1 MAVHVM
7 KNCEP
12 LVLGPALA
20 YAQSGEEAREEE
32 GTTWAAAYHGE
43 KEGSCM
49 LDREGLILK
58 LFTIDGFATG
68 SYITHKMR

>member
-1 MAVHVM
+1 MAVHVI

-20 YAQSGEEAREEE
+20 YAQLNKETREGE
-32 GTTWAAAYHGE
+32 GTTWAAAYHRE
-43 KEGSCM
+43 KEGSGM

-58 LFTIDGFATG
+58 LFTVD
-68 SYITHKMR
+68 